1 MEAEAIF
8 QILVGA
14 VTVGLLCGV
23 LILVIRVGQKGLEK
37 GLELGE
43 KGINKAKEITKE
55 VQDKVK
61 SDKQRILEIDDKIFL
76 IAQKEIDNNN
86 QIESLWIKAR
96 VLSGGDENIRELEYI
111 KLRADELG
119 EELAKVSSLKD

>member
-8 QILVGA
+8 QILVRA
-14 VTVGLLCGV
+14 VAVGLLCGI
-23 LILVIRVGQKGLEK
+23 LILVVRVGRKGLEK

-61 SDKQRILEIDDKIFL
+61 SDKQRILEMDDKIFL

-96 VLSGGDENIRELEYI
+96 VLSGGDEDIRELEYI
-111 KLRADELG
+111 KLRADELIKKEG
-119 EELAKVSSLKD
+119 EF

>member
-8 QILVGA
+8 QILVSA
-14 VTVGLLCGV
+14 VAVGMLIGI
-23 LILVIRVGQKGLEK
+23 LILVLRIGQKGLEK

-96 VLSGGDENIRELEYI
+96 VLSGGDDNLRELEYI
-111 KLRADELG
+111 KLRADELIKKEG
-119 EELAKVSSLKD
+119 EF

>member
-1 MEAEAIF
+1 MEAEAAEVMF

-14 VTVGLLCGV
+14 VAVGLLSGV
-23 LILVIRVGQKGLEK
+23 LILVIRIGQKGLEK

-96 VLSGGDENIRELEYI
+96 VLSGGDEDIRELEYI
-111 KLRADELG
+111 KLRADELKK
-119 EELAKVSSLKD
+119 ETKSK

>member
-1 MEAEAIF
+1 
-8 QILVGA
+8 VG
-14 VTVGLLCGV
+14 
-23 LILVIRVGQKGLEK
+23 
-37 GLELGE
+37 

-61 SDKQRILEIDDKIFL
+61 SDKQRILEMDDKIFL

-96 VLSGGDENIRELEYI
+96 VLSGGDEDIRELEYI
-111 KLRADELG
+111 KLRADELIKKEG
-119 EELAKVSSLKD
+119 EF

>member
-1 MEAEAIF
+1 M
-8 QILVGA
+8 
-14 VTVGLLCGV
+14 
-23 LILVIRVGQKGLEK
+23 RVG
-37 GLELGE
+37 

-61 SDKQRILEIDDKIFL
+61 SDKQRILEMDDKIFL

-96 VLSGGDENIRELEYI
+96 VLSGGDEDIRELEYI
-111 KLRADELG
+111 KLRADELIKKEG
-119 EELAKVSSLKD
+119 EF